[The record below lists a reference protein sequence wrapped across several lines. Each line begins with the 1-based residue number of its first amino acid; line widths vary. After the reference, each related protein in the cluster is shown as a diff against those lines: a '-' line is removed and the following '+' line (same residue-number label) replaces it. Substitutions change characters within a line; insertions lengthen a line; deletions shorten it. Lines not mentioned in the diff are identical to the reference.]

1 MMNVPPILMTV
12 HKFAVTQYH
21 TGLVVV
27 MLAIC
32 YFLMEDHVKVLIYKY
47 LLITLLLCIITTSD
61 INECSTNNGGCAH
74 TCTNSVGS
82 YACSCNIGFALDADN
97 HGCIG
102 KL

>member
-1 MMNVPPILMTV
+1 MMSVPPILMTV
-12 HKFAVTQYH
+12 NKFARTQSH

-27 MLAIC
+27 MLATC
-32 YFLMEDHVKVLIYKY
+32 YVLMEEHVKVLIYKH
-47 LLITLLLCIITTSD
+47 LITLLLCIITTSD

-82 YACSCNIGFALDADN
+82 YACSCNTGFALDTDN